1 MNPELTKIIEDYL
14 NGDLSAND
22 KLAFEQKMA
31 ENEKLRSEVDF
42 HRNIHEAAKRLA
54 LKSTI
59 SSTAKNYHL
68 LRNLII
74 SGAVILTLAIATGI
88 FYVVKNTDSNVEIP
102 VEQQRELEQVFD
114 AQAPIDLLPT
124 QYFQWQGNDTV
135 FRSPKGVLI
144 SVPKGAF
151 LQNGKPYEKPILVQY
166 QEAIDVQD
174 IVKSGLSTM
183 SGDQLLE
190 TQGMFGLQ
198 AFTTDKK
205 RLDVN
210 PKIGVYMQ
218 VPVDEAKKG
227 MMLFEGVKSKEGV
240 IDWQNPQK
248 LQKLPTLADM
258 NDLDF
263 YPPNYEKTLN
273 ELKMKTDKKFRDSVY
288 LSLEEF
294 GGNTTEIQK
303 EETGKNLFVS
313 KCSVC
318 HSLGKN
324 STGPNLAGV
333 RQKWR
338 EIDETG
344 QLLYSWMKDADKTTT
359 NSKGNQVAF
368 IHTVNQFS
376 PTATKHSFVSKNEID
391 KILDFVDNSKKPSPL
406 ARKLTPDESML
417 IYKRNVPIDKNM
429 TLEEALWL
437 EMLTGKK
444 YTNGIQKEETKIF
457 TDSSI
462 VIYESSIAE
471 EIDCKFLPPSNVLA
485 FWKPTF
491 NNTNLST
498 RDFERRMQ
506 AIHATCDPAVLKLY
520 TTNLNLPLSEIDAKV
535 VKMGYPQFQRFA
547 DEQIGKLDVSNAH
560 LLNLQQFYDKSREAL
575 RKSAAE
581 ITANRKKNE
590 KAWDYKTNEVRQQE
604 SERSTERNSKNLRE
618 EMELNTESV
627 YRQLGKK
634 RPELGPSVGF
644 TITSNVAV
652 YNIDRFVVEQTISR
666 TSGKIIDIGTGN
678 SAKLTY
684 EKMKLQ
690 VENQTSFARAF
701 VYLFPNKL
709 SSYHRITPTNGCFE
723 YTLNQEFSYDLAIVA
738 YKDDGYYFYSKKFI
752 TATDL
757 GTIKLESIS
766 ETKLNATLASM
777 NSSKAIK
784 SDDIS
789 QEIAWLL
796 REKADY
802 VVQKKRKLDWQL
814 RMKLAEVCFPCMGF
828 GSEMEEPNE
837 VDEIAF

>member
-14 NGDLSAND
+14 NGDLSASD

-31 ENEKLRSEVDF
+31 ENEKLRNEVDF
-42 HRNIHEAAKRLA
+42 QRNIHEAAKRLA
-54 LKSTI
+54 LKSQI

-74 SGAVILTLAIATGI
+74 SGAVILTLAIATGV
-88 FYVVKNTDSNVEIP
+88 FYVLKNTDKNVEIP
-102 VEQQRELEQVFD
+102 VEQQREMEQLLD

-151 LQNGKPYEKPILVQY
+151 LENGKPYEKPILVQY
-166 QEAIDVQD
+166 QEAIDVQE

-198 AFTTDKK
+198 AFTTENK

-210 PKIGVYMQ
+210 PKVGVYMQ
-218 VPVDEAKKG
+218 VPVDEVKKG
-227 MMLFEGVKSKEGV
+227 MLLFDGIKNKEGV
-240 IDWQNPQK
+240 IDWQNPKK

-258 NDLDF
+258 NELDF

-273 ELKMKTDKKFRDSVY
+273 KLKMKTEKKFRDSVY

-294 GGNTTEIQK
+294 GGNNNE
-303 EETGKNLFVS
+303 V
-313 KCSVC
+313 
-318 HSLGKN
+318 
-324 STGPNLAGV
+324 P
-333 RQKWR
+333 
-338 EIDETG
+338 DETIEKRINSEPM
-344 QLLYSWMKDADKTTT
+344 QQKIEFADSIERIVEYSSVSVATLVRDK
-359 NSKGNQVAF
+359 F
-368 IHTVNQFS
+368 I
-376 PTATKHSFVSKNEID
+376 
-391 KILDFVDNSKKPSPL
+391 
-406 ARKLTPDESML
+406 
-417 IYKRNVPIDKNM
+417 
-429 TLEEALWL
+429 
-437 EMLTGKK
+437 
-444 YTNGIQKEETKIF
+444 
-457 TDSSI
+457 
-462 VIYESSIAE
+462 
-471 EIDCKFLPPSNVLA
+471 PPSNVLA

-491 NNTNLST
+491 NKTNLST

-506 AIHATCDPAVLKLY
+506 TIHATCDPAVLKLY
-520 TTNLNLPLSEIDAKV
+520 TTNLNLALSEIDAIV

-547 DEQIGKLDVSNAH
+547 DEQIGKLEVSNAH

-581 ITANRKKNE
+581 ITAARKKNE
-590 KAWDYKTNEVRQQE
+590 KNWDDKTNEVRRE
-604 SERSTERNSKNLRE
+604 ENGRTSVRDTKNLME

-627 YRQLGKK
+627 YRQLGKN

-644 TITSNVAV
+644 TITSNVAI
-652 YNIDRFVVEQTISR
+652 YNIDRFVAERTTTR
-666 TSGKIIDIGTGN
+666 TSGTFFDKETGKT
-678 SAKLTY
+678 AKLTY
-684 EKMKLQ
+684 EKMKLT
-690 VENQTSFARAF
+690 VEDQASFARVF

-709 SSYHRITPTNGCFE
+709 SSYHRIAPTNGSFE
-723 YTLNQEFSYDLAIVA
+723 YALNQEFSYDLAIVA

-757 GTIKLESIS
+757 GTIQLDAIS

-789 QEIAWLL
+789 EEIAWLL

-802 VVQKKRKLDWQL
+802 VVQKKRKLDREL
-814 RMKLAEVCFPCMGF
+814 RLKLAEVCFPCVSF
-828 GSEMEEPNE
+828 SFEANDSVPD
-837 VDEIAF
+837 VISK

>member
-14 NGDLSAND
+14 NGELSASD
-22 KLAFEQKMA
+22 AFAFEQKMA
-31 ENEKLRSEVDF
+31 ENEKLRNEVDF
-42 HRNIHEAAKRLA
+42 NRNIHEAAKRLA

-59 SSTAKNYHL
+59 SSAAKNYHL

-74 SGAVILTLAIATGI
+74 SGAVILTLAIATGV
-88 FYVVKNTDSNVEIP
+88 FYVLKNTDKKVQIP
-102 VEQQRELEQVFD
+102 VEQQREMEQLLD

-124 QYFQWQGNDTV
+124 QYFQWQGNDTI

-151 LQNGKPYEKPILVQY
+151 LENGKPYEKPVLVQY
-166 QEAIDVQD
+166 QEAIDVQE

-198 AFTTDKK
+198 AFTTENK

-210 PKIGVYMQ
+210 PTVGVYMQ

-227 MMLFEGVKSKEGV
+227 MLLFEGVKSKTGA
-240 IDWQNPQK
+240 IDWQNPKK
-248 LQKLPTLADM
+248 LQKLPTLANM
-258 NDLDF
+258 SELDF

-273 ELKMKTDKKFRDSVY
+273 KLKMKTHKKFRDSVY

-294 GGNTTEIQK
+294 GGDGTDIPK
-303 EETGKNLFVS
+303 EETDHN
-313 KCSVC
+313 
-318 HSLGKN
+318 N
-324 STGPNLAGV
+324 STNP
-333 RQKWR
+333 
-338 EIDETG
+338 
-344 QLLYSWMKDADKTTT
+344 QLISNIFNFADTIERIVEYSSVSVATVVSDK
-359 NSKGNQVAF
+359 F
-368 IHTVNQFS
+368 I
-376 PTATKHSFVSKNEID
+376 
-391 KILDFVDNSKKPSPL
+391 
-406 ARKLTPDESML
+406 
-417 IYKRNVPIDKNM
+417 
-429 TLEEALWL
+429 
-437 EMLTGKK
+437 
-444 YTNGIQKEETKIF
+444 
-457 TDSSI
+457 
-462 VIYESSIAE
+462 
-471 EIDCKFLPPSNVLA
+471 PPSNVLA
-485 FWKPTF
+485 FWKPSF

-506 AIHATCDPAVLKLY
+506 TIHATCDPAVLKLY
-520 TTNLNLPLSEIDAKV
+520 TMNLNLPLSEIDAKV
-535 VKMGYPQFQRFA
+535 VKMGCPEFQHFA
-547 DEQIGKLDVSNAH
+547 NEQIGKLEVSNAH
-560 LLNLQQFYDKSREAL
+560 LLNLQQFYDNTREAL
-575 RKSAAE
+575 RKSVAE
-581 ITANRKKNE
+581 IATALKKKE
-590 KAWDYKTNEVRQQE
+590 KAWDDKTNEIRQQE
-604 SERSTERNSKNLRE
+604 NTRSSERNSKNRME

-644 TITSNVAV
+644 TITSNVAI
-652 YNIDRFVVEQTISR
+652 YNIDRFVAERTTTR
-666 TSGKIIDIGTGN
+666 TSGTFFDKETGKT
-678 SAKLTY
+678 AKLTY

-690 VENQTSFARAF
+690 VENETSFARVF

-709 SSYHRITPTNGCFE
+709 SSYHRITPTNGRFE
-723 YTLNQEFSYDLAIVA
+723 YALNQEFSYDLAIVA

-757 GTIKLESIS
+757 GIIQLDAIS

-802 VVQKKRKLDWQL
+802 VVQKKRKLDREL
-814 RMKLAEVCFPCMGF
+814 RLRLAEVCFPCVSLATEPGF
-828 GSEMEEPNE
+828 LIM
-837 VDEIAF
+837 DQITL

>member
-1 MNPELTKIIEDYL
+1 MNPEVTKIIEDYL
-14 NGDLSAND
+14 NGDLSDSD

-31 ENEKLRSEVDF
+31 ENEKLRNEVDF

-54 LKSTI
+54 LKSKI
-59 SSTAKNYHL
+59 SSTAKNYHV

-74 SGAVILTLAIATGI
+74 SGAVILTLAIASGV
-88 FYVVKNTDSNVEIP
+88 FYVIKNTDKKVEIP
-102 VEQQRELEQVFD
+102 LEQQREMEQLLD

-151 LQNGKPYEKPILVQY
+151 LENGKLYEQPILVQY
-166 QEAIDVQD
+166 QEAVDIQD

-198 AFTTDKK
+198 AFTTENK

-218 VPVDEAKKG
+218 VPVNEVKKG
-227 MMLFEGVKSKEGV
+227 MLLFEGVKSKEGV
-240 IDWQNPQK
+240 VDWQNPQK

-273 ELKMKTDKKFRDSVY
+273 ELKMKTEKKFRDSVY
-288 LSLEEF
+288 LSLEEL
-294 GGNTTEIQK
+294 GGNATDTQK
-303 EETGKNLFVS
+303 EDLGQNLFTS

-333 RQKWR
+333 REKWR
-338 EIDETG
+338 
-344 QLLYSWMKDADKTTT
+344 KVDKTDNLMFSWIRDFNKATAT
-359 NSKGNQVAF
+359 ANLKEKQFLNQVNNLTPIA
-368 IHTVNQFS
+368 HY
-376 PTATKHSFVSKNEID
+376 
-391 KILDFVDNSKKPSPL
+391 DNSKLSDYQINEIFEFIDRRATTTSPKIEIVQSDL
-406 ARKLTPDESML
+406 DTIP
-417 IYKRNVPIDKNM
+417 NVRIDNDFVI
-429 TLEEALWL
+429 A
-437 EMLTGKK
+437 
-444 YTNGIQKEETKIF
+444 
-457 TDSSI
+457 SSEVPMFI
-462 VIYESSIAE
+462 
-471 EIDCKFLPPSNVLA
+471 PPSNVLA

-491 NNTNLST
+491 NKTNLST

-506 AIHATCDPAVLKLY
+506 TIHATCDPAVLKLY

-547 DEQIGKLDVSNAH
+547 DEQIGKLEVSNAH

-575 RKSAAE
+575 HKSAAE
-581 ITANRKKNE
+581 ITAARKKNE
-590 KAWDYKTNEVRQQE
+590 KNWDDKTNEVRQQE
-604 SERSTERNSKNLRE
+604 NTRTSERNSKNWME
-618 EMELNTESV
+618 EMEINTESV

-644 TITSNVAV
+644 TITSNVPV
-652 YNIDRFVVEQTISR
+652 YNIDRFVAERTTIR
-666 TSGKIIDIGTGN
+666 TSGTFFDKETGKT
-678 SAKLTY
+678 AKLTY
-684 EKMKLQ
+684 KKMKLQ
-690 VENQTSFARAF
+690 VENQALFARVF

-709 SSYHRITPTNGCFE
+709 SSYQRIAPKNGSFE
-723 YTLNQEFSYDLAIVA
+723 YALNQEFSYDLAIVA

-752 TATDL
+752 TAADF
-757 GTIKLESIS
+757 GTIKLDAIS
-766 ETKLNATLASM
+766 ETKLKATLASM

-784 SDDIS
+784 SGDIS

-802 VVQKKRKLDWQL
+802 VVQKKRKLDREL
-814 RMKLAEVCFPCMGF
+814 RLRLAEVCFPCV
-828 GSEMEEPNE
+828 SLATEPVFLFVNQ
-837 VDEIAF
+837 ISL

>member
-14 NGDLSAND
+14 NGDLSASD

-31 ENEKLRSEVDF
+31 ENEKLRNEVDF

-54 LKSTI
+54 LKSQI

-74 SGAVILTLAIATGI
+74 SGAVILTLALATGV
-88 FYVVKNTDSNVEIP
+88 FFVLKNTSKKVEIP
-102 VEQQRELEQVFD
+102 IEQQRELEQLLD

-151 LQNGKPYEKPILVQY
+151 LKDGKPYEKPILVQY

-183 SGDQLLE
+183 SGDKLLE
-190 TQGMFGLQ
+190 TQGMFGVQ
-198 AFTTDKK
+198 AFTTDKQ

-227 MMLFEGVKSKEGV
+227 MLLFEGVKSKEGV

-248 LQKLPTLADM
+248 LQKLPTLANM

-294 GGNTTEIQK
+294 GGKFSNEQK
-303 EETGKNLFVS
+303 EEIGRNLFIS

-318 HSLGKN
+318 HAIGKN

-338 EIDETG
+338 NIDETG
-344 QLLYSWMKDADKTTT
+344 QLLYNWMKDADKTTI
-359 NSKGNQVAF
+359 NSKGKEAAF
-368 IHTVNQFS
+368 IHTVNNFS
-376 PTATKHSFVSKNEID
+376 PTATRHSFVSKNQID
-391 KILDFVDNSKKPSPL
+391 KILDFIDYSEKPSPL
-406 ARKLTPDESML
+406 ARKLTADESML
-417 IYKRNVPIDKNM
+417 IYKRNVPIVENM

-444 YTNGIQKEETKIF
+444 YTTGNKNDEIKLF
-457 TDSSI
+457 ADSVK
-462 VIYESSIAE
+462 VIYESTAVG
-471 EIDCKFLPPSNVLA
+471 EINCKFLPPSNVLA
-485 FWKPTF
+485 FWKPSF

-498 RDFERRMQ
+498 RDFERRMK

-535 VKMGYPQFQRFA
+535 VKMGYPA
-547 DEQIGKLDVSNAH
+547 IS
-560 LLNLQQFYDKSREAL
+560 AL
-575 RKSAAE
+575 CR
-581 ITANRKKNE
+581 
-590 KAWDYKTNEVRQQE
+590 
-604 SERSTERNSKNLRE
+604 
-618 EMELNTESV
+618 
-627 YRQLGKK
+627 
-634 RPELGPSVGF
+634 
-644 TITSNVAV
+644 
-652 YNIDRFVVEQTISR
+652 
-666 TSGKIIDIGTGN
+666 
-678 SAKLTY
+678 
-684 EKMKLQ
+684 
-690 VENQTSFARAF
+690 
-701 VYLFPNKL
+701 
-709 SSYHRITPTNGCFE
+709 
-723 YTLNQEFSYDLAIVA
+723 
-738 YKDDGYYFYSKKFI
+738 
-752 TATDL
+752 
-757 GTIKLESIS
+757 
-766 ETKLNATLASM
+766 
-777 NSSKAIK
+777 
-784 SDDIS
+784 
-789 QEIAWLL
+789 
-796 REKADY
+796 
-802 VVQKKRKLDWQL
+802 
-814 RMKLAEVCFPCMGF
+814 
-828 GSEMEEPNE
+828 
-837 VDEIAF
+837 